1 VIRVLLAEDHATV
14 REGLRLLLDGQSDM
28 QVVGEACDGMEAIE
42 LATQVTPDV
51 IVLDLTMPNRSGLSA
66 ARDLRAAS
74 PTSAIVVLTRHDEEP
89 FVQELVGAGALGY
102 VLKQSSSSELMHA
115 IRAASRGERYLDA
128 TIPAP
133 QRRSELPPQSRSARL
148 TDREVDVLRRTAAG
162 HSNKDIASALDI
174 SIKTVEV
181 HKAKAMRRLGLRDR
195 ADVVRFAVMRGWLQE
210 L

>member
-1 VIRVLLAEDHATV
+1 MIRVLLAEDHATV

-28 QVVGEACDGMEAIE
+28 EVVGEACDGMEAIE
-42 LATQVTPDV
+42 LATQLTPDV

-74 PTSAIVVLTRHDEEP
+74 PTSAIVVLTRHDEAP

-115 IRAASRGERYLDA
+115 IRAAARGERYLDS

-133 QRRSELPPQSRSARL
+133 QRRSELPPQSRSTRL

-162 HSNKDIASALDI
+162 HSNKDIANALDI